1 LYLVSNICV
10 RKRNV
15 TRVDALCS
23 TGTASDI
30 HRRLVKVYSIEGF
43 GEQEPVRKSGSQRSS
58 KTDVNEGSVNGI
70 PCP

>member
-1 LYLVSNICV
+1 
-10 RKRNV
+10 
-15 TRVDALCS
+15 
-23 TGTASDI
+23 
-30 HRRLVKVYSIEGF
+30 VKVYSIEGF